1 MKISEPSVS
10 HARCLGRGGSMSKL
24 APDDPSIAA
33 SGSDPGRR
41 KSVAQEARGA
51 RTFAVTSAPAATPIP
66 LGAGESQ
73 FLRVW
78 RLQPSEPFVEN
89 LKLGTA

>member
-1 MKISEPSVS
+1 MSE
-10 HARCLGRGGSMSKL
+10 L
-24 APDDPSIAA
+24 APDDSSVAGA
-33 SGSDPGRR
+33 GADPGRR
-41 KSVAQEARGA
+41 ARGA

-66 LGAGESQ
+66 VGAGESQ
-73 FLRVW
+73 FFRVWRLQRQFFRVW